1 MTKIKCWIE
10 AMRLRTLP
18 VSVAGV
24 IIALGVSIIYGEEN
38 FLPVALCLVFAVL
51 AQISSN
57 FANEYYDFK
66 SGLDKVGRVGPRRGV
81 TEGDITPK
89 AMRNA
94 TFITLGL
101 ACLDGLSLIYWGGWW
116 LIIAGLIIAVGALSY
131 SAGPY
136 PLSRHCLGEVAV
148 FFFFGIIPVNLTYYV
163 QTGTYCGEALTMSVA
178 AGLMGANVLIINNY
192 RDIYDDRESGK
203 HTLAV
208 KFGRPFM
215 RKLYMTNA
223 IIAAAITAP
232 VWYVNLGAWSP
243 VLLLFYL
250 EEVVSI
256 VGDMKRLDGAALNPL
271 LGRTSKSMLRFA
283 IVFAILAALVS

>member
-1 MTKIKCWIE
+1 
-10 AMRLRTLP
+10 
-18 VSVAGV
+18 
-24 IIALGVSIIYGEEN
+24 
-38 FLPVALCLVFAVL
+38 VL

>member
-1 MTKIKCWIE
+1 
-10 AMRLRTLP
+10 
-18 VSVAGV
+18 
-24 IIALGVSIIYGEEN
+24 
-38 FLPVALCLVFAVL
+38 
-51 AQISSN
+51 
-57 FANEYYDFK
+57 
-66 SGLDKVGRVGPRRGV
+66 
-81 TEGDITPK
+81 
-89 AMRNA
+89 MRNA

>member
-1 MTKIKCWIE
+1 MTKIKCWVE

-38 FLPVALCLVFAVL
+38 FLPVVLCLVFAVL

-89 AMRNA
+89 SMRNA

-250 EEVVSI
+250 EEVASI